1 MSKIVHVVKDDC
13 TSCSLCA
20 DTHPSYFRLDS
31 DDLAETH
38 NSGANV
44 NNAEVPEADYAKI
57 QESIDDCPGECIKWK
72 D

>member
-1 MSKIVHVVKDDC
+1 MSRVVTVVKDDC

-20 DTHPSYFRLDS
+20 DTHPQYFRLDS

-38 NSGANV
+38 NAGSNV
-44 NNAEVPEADYAKI
+44 NNAEVTDGDVAKV